1 MTGIPH
7 FLFQLSIFLFV
18 SQMLSLIYISLE
30 KKKSLNRIFHQLLQ
44 ASIHLLANDHAGIA
58 GLPQE
63 FILLFL
69 CSMLETTKP
78 NKY

>member
-30 KKKSLNRIFHQLLQ
+30 KKKFEQNTSSIFTSLYSFT
-44 ASIHLLANDHAGIA
+44 NDHAGIA

-69 CSMLETTKP
+69 CSMLETTNP
-78 NKY
+78 SKY